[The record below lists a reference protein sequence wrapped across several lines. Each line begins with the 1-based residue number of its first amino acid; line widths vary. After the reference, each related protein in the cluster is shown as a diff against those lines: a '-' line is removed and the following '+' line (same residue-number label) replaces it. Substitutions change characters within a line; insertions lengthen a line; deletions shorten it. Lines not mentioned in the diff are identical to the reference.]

1 MLDDLKFALR
11 RLRHSPGFVVVAVLT
26 LAVVVGANTAILSV
40 ADAVLFRPLPFRD
53 PDRVFLMQILNQKT
67 GTRSTR
73 FDNAFIDAINDR
85 HPGVGAVGIFE
96 PGPRVVTDGPDGA
109 EAVPTLAVSANYLD
123 VLGVSATR
131 GRVFAL
137 GDTPGRAAMLT
148 DASWRSRFGGDPN
161 VVGRSVTVGNTAFD
175 IIGILPQGFSFASSS
190 FFAGRPEIVTLMAP
204 VPPGTTGGVFHPVV
218 RLEPGETREQ
228 AQAQMDAVVTSARA
242 AKPQLAGQTP
252 FLENIRET
260 IYPVGRDVMRFLFAA
275 AVLVLLV
282 GCANLANMLLAR
294 GRRFERDT
302 AVRTA
307 MGASR
312 LRVVRPLLMEAVLI
326 GVAGSAVA
334 LLVTALGFDALLRQV
349 PTAAYGG
356 APVGLDSRI
365 VLMGLALGIGGG
377 LLFSV
382 VPALRS
388 ARLDVLALLQGRH
401 RGSRSQWRIGRPMIA
416 VQVALAVV
424 LVFGAAIATRAFV
437 SVVRTPLGFDPENVV
452 RVQAAPPRGT
462 TDIGGFYRRVVEY
475 LASRPDVSLAGA
487 SGTPP
492 LSGQAGW
499 SSIVRPG
506 TKERLASLVHTLPGY
521 FETLG
526 VRPSAGRTLQWQD
539 AGTGGAV
546 ITEGAARALFG
557 DEPPLGRT
565 IDAGELGGQ
574 LRVVGV
580 VPAPRDRMDAESDVV
595 AHVHMI
601 PTGRTT
607 VFSVFAKVKHRDS
620 ELLRGLRRD
629 LGVLAPGVP
638 VGVTWWVDGIGALS
652 AMRDPRFQA
661 LVLGSF
667 ATIAIGLT
675 GVGVFAI
682 VAFLVANRTREMGI
696 RLAIGAEPRA
706 LVRLMVGQA
715 IVPVVVGLAV
725 GLVSAKYAARLAES
739 RFVKLDTSDPW
750 PLVIAGVVVLVAT
763 LLAALAPARRAARVD
778 PTIVL
783 RAE

>member
-1 MLDDLKFALR
+1 MVDDLKFALR

-26 LAVVVGANTAILSV
+26 LAVVVGANAAILGV
-40 ADAVLFRPLPFRD
+40 ADAVLFRPLPFKD
-53 PDRVFLMQILNQKT
+53 PDRVFLLQILNQPS
-67 GTRSTR
+67 GTKSTR
-73 FDNAFIDAINDR
+73 FDNAFIDAINER
-85 HPGVGAVGIFE
+85 HPGVGEVGIFK
-96 PGPRVVTDGPDGA
+96 PGPRVVTDTADGA
-109 EAVPTLAVSANYLD
+109 EVVPTLAVSVNYLK
-123 VLGVSATR
+123 VLGVSASR
-131 GRVFAL
+131 GRIFA
-137 GDTPGRAAMLT
+137 GNDTPGRAAMLT
-148 DASWRSRFGGDPN
+148 DASWQTRFGGDPGI
-161 VVGRSVTVGNTAFD
+161 VGQSVTVGDRPFD
-175 IIGILPQGFSFASSS
+175 VIGILPSGFSFASTS
-190 FFAGRPEIVTLMAP
+190 FFAGRPEIVTVLAP
-204 VPPGTTGGVFHPVV
+204 VPSGTEGGVFHPIV
-218 RLEPGETREQ
+218 RLEPGVTQEQ
-228 AQAQMDAVVTSARA
+228 AQAQMDVVVAPAREA
-242 AKPQLAGQTP
+242 RPELATQTP
-252 FLENIRET
+252 ALENIRDT
-260 IYPVGRDVMRFLFAA
+260 IYPIGRDVMRFLFAA

-307 MGASR
+307 IGASR
-312 LRVVRPLLMEAVLI
+312 LRLVRPLLIEAVLI
-326 GVAGSAVA
+326 GGAGSAVA
-334 LLVTALGFDALLRQV
+334 LLVTTMGFDALLRQV

-356 APVGLDSRI
+356 ANVGIDFRV

-377 LLFSV
+377 LLFAV

-437 SVVRTPLGFDPENVV
+437 SVLRTPLGFDPENVV
-452 RVQAAPPRGT
+452 RLQMIPPRGT
-462 TDIGGFYRRVVEY
+462 TDIVGFYRRVVEY
-475 LASRPDVSLAGA
+475 LASRPDVSIAGA
-487 SGTPP
+487 TGTPP
-492 LSGQAGW
+492 LSGMTGW

-506 TKERLASLVHTLPGY
+506 TKDRLASVVHTLPGY
-521 FETLG
+521 FETIG

-539 AGTGGAV
+539 AGSGGAV

-557 DEPPLGRT
+557 DQSPLGRA
-565 IDAGELGGQ
+565 IDAGTDGGQ
-574 LRVVGV
+574 LHVVGV

-595 AHVHMI
+595 THVHTI
-601 PTGRTT
+601 PVGRTT
-607 VFSVFAKVKHRDS
+607 QFAVFAKMRHRDP
-620 ELLRGLRRD
+620 ELLRALRRD
-629 LGVLAPGVP
+629 VGALAPGVP
-638 VGVTWWVDGIGALS
+638 VGVTWWVDGIGALN

-667 ATIAIGLT
+667 AVIAIGLT
-675 GVGVFAI
+675 GIGVFGI

-715 IVPVVVGLAV
+715 IVPVLVGLAA
-725 GLVSAKYAARLAES
+725 GLLSAKYAARLAES

-750 PLVIAGVVVLVAT
+750 PLVIAGLVVLTASA
-763 LLAALAPARRAARVD
+763 LAAFAPARRAARVD

-783 RAE
+783 KAE